1 MEFARMQRG
10 NSAQAVRI
18 GTRFIHIPTVDR
30 YELSRFI
37 AKQDRENIKK
47 LKRLSEAS

>member
-1 MEFARMQRG
+1 MQRG
-10 NSAQAVRI
+10 NSAKAVRI
-18 GTRFIHIPTVDR
+18 GDRLIHIPTVDR

-37 AKQDRENIKK
+37 AKQDRQNIKK